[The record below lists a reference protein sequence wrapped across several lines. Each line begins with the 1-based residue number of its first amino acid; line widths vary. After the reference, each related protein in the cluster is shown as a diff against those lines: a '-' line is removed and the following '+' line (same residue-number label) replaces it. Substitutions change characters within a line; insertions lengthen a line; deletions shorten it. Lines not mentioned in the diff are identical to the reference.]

1 MRWFASLPI
10 LRAACRSTAISS
22 LHWSRSVI
30 HKMHV
35 EPPPGTSWPSDRPMP
50 HIALRAAR
58 CIESRVA
65 ALGCCTRVND
75 EWCAAPWLWPS
86 CGPGSSGVV
95 AQLFS
100 CAYRYCRSRP
110 LRSRRLVKPSSVRML
125 ATRIDALCV
134 WSAGA
139 IPSACSSTSGM
150 LALFWPRSQLSM
162 GAFQVSTLKRSPAR
176 RWRALP
182 IRASPATISRRTC
195 SARLPRPRAD
205 HDHAR
210 YRRGRSCRGSS
221 PMSKQTN
228 VGSARRRSRRQ
239 DRPEGRRGNS
249 ICGSMGRREAPSGHD
264 LWVGATRAPECF
276 CGSMGLYRR
285 TFRLSV

>member
-1 MRWFASLPI
+1 M
-10 LRAACRSTAISS
+10 
-22 LHWSRSVI
+22 
-30 HKMHV
+30 
-35 EPPPGTSWPSDRPMP
+35 
-50 HIALRAAR
+50 
-58 CIESRVA
+58 
-65 ALGCCTRVND
+65 
-75 EWCAAPWLWPS
+75 
-86 CGPGSSGVV
+86 
-95 AQLFS
+95 
-100 CAYRYCRSRP
+100 
-110 LRSRRLVKPSSVRML
+110 RLVRRRNSQRMFKHL
-125 ATRIDALCV
+125 GDA
-134 WSAGA
+134 
-139 IPSACSSTSGM
+139 
-150 LALFWPRSQLSM
+150 
-162 GAFQVSTLKRSPAR
+162 
-176 RWRALP
+176 RALLASEP
-182 IRASPATISRRTC
+182 ALDGRLPGVNLEALSCSAVASASNSGASPATISRRTC